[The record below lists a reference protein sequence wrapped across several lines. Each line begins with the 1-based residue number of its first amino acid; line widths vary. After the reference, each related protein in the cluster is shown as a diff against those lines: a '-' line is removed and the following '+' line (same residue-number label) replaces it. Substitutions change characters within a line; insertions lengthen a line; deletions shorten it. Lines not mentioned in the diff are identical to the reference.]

1 MSCIPVTHLH
11 IYRISLAKFMLSY
24 CSKIITTIENK
35 YVTKN
40 MLTNILNTFRC
51 KQRYLQ
57 IQAHALLLASSSRA
71 LGMQLGLMT
80 YYLILHLFHYCLR
93 EILHPVLVPPA
104 FQKDLT
110 EI

>member
-1 MSCIPVTHLH
+1 MSP
-11 IYRISLAKFMLSY
+11 Y

-40 MLTNILNTFRC
+40 LLANILKTFRC

-57 IQAHALLLASSSRA
+57 IQAHALLLASSSQS

-80 YYLILHLFHYCLR
+80 YYSIHHLFHYCLH